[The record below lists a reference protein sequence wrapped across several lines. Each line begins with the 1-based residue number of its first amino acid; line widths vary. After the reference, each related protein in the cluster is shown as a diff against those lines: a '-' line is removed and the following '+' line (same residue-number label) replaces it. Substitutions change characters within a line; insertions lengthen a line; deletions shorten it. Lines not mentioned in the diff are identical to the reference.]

1 MLPAIRLR
9 LLPLSFLQLVS
20 VFWLR
25 CHAALG
31 FSPPESSR
39 RSKTC
44 VRLHGIST
52 TEISGVDVTVCSLSH
67 SGQTV
72 RVEVRGGLGRKFPLW
87 VENSAV
93 GILAHNAERAWCH
106 TLRHSKTHCQ
116 KKKIKAT

>member
-39 RSKTC
+39 WRSKIC

-52 TEISGVDVTVCSLSH
+52 TEISGVDVTACSLSH

-72 RVEVRGGLGRKFPLW
+72 RVEVRGGLGGKIPITGWGLVFWHTMLSVHGATLSDTRRPTARRK
-87 VENSAV
+87 
-93 GILAHNAERAWCH
+93 R
-106 TLRHSKTHCQ
+106 
-116 KKKIKAT
+116 